1 MNIICQ
7 NDAAGAPQSFFDD
20 EARAVQILDAAFPNN
35 ITVTIKVGYGNY
47 NGTPLTDQ
55 SFSEGG
61 VADNAVFLTYA
72 QLRTDLLTFG
82 EPGFF
87 NNQNLPPFNDPNS
100 PGHTNFWISSSEAKA
115 FGIATTGTVDGFVG
129 IG

>member
-7 NDAAGAPQSFFDD
+7 NDAGAPQSFYDD

-47 NGTPLTDQ
+47 NGTPLTNQ
-55 SFSEGG
+55 SISEGG

-72 QLRTDLLTFG
+72 QLRNYLLTFG
-82 EPGFF
+82 EPRLL
-87 NNQNLPPFNDPNS
+87 QQ
-100 PGHTNFWISSSEAKA
+100 SEPAA
-115 FGIATTGTVDGFVG
+115 L
-129 IG
+129 